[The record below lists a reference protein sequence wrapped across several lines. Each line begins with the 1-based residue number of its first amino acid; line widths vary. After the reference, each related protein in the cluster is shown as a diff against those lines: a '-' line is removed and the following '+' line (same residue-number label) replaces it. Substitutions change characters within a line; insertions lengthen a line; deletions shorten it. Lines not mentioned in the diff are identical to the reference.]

1 MLYYTQENERRLN
14 IVVATGIVRRI
25 DELGR
30 VVIPREIRR
39 ALRIHDGDPLEMYRD
54 GTNLVLRKYQSDDIT
69 ESAKALKEY
78 LFDEPGINEIFN
90 SQERVAF
97 QTLLDKILRAKED
110 NN

>member
-1 MLYYTQENERRLN
+1 M
-14 IVVATGIVRRI
+14 VATGIVRRV

-54 GTNLVLRKYQSDDIT
+54 GMNLVLRKYEPEDIT
-69 ESAKALKEY
+69 ESAETLKEY
-78 LFDEPGINEIFN
+78 LDEPEINEIFN
-90 SQERVAF
+90 FQERVAF
-97 QTLLDKILRAKED
+97 QTLLDKILRAKKD

>member
-1 MLYYTQENERRLN
+1 M
-14 IVVATGIVRRI
+14 VATGIVRRV

-54 GTNLVLRKYQSDDIT
+54 GMNLVLRKYEPEDIT
-69 ESAKALKEY
+69 ESVETLKEY
-78 LFDEPGINEIFN
+78 LNNPEIDEIFN
-90 SQERVAF
+90 LREQKAF